1 MEQTMNENYKL
12 LIETEWKDVHHSR
25 IQEWSALGVI
35 AAAHIGLIQLLN
47 FIHSLIKT
55 GNLYPYLVF
64 VCCLIALLFCVIG
77 ILMTCRHRRLM
88 WIKLN
93 WIFEAEEKLRL
104 IKTQDNPNGIIPED
118 YKMLKSNHYKEVLE
132 ELKKNI
138 ESDLDPNQITKSTK
152 SVWNKLMW
160 PRFLSTSWLLVALYF
175 LLGVIDL
182 GFLIFSLTIKL

>member
-1 MEQTMNENYKL
+1 
-12 LIETEWKDVHHSR
+12 
-25 IQEWSALGVI
+25 
-35 AAAHIGLIQLLN
+35 
-47 FIHSLIKT
+47 
-55 GNLYPYLVF
+55 
-64 VCCLIALLFCVIG
+64 
-77 ILMTCRHRRLM
+77 M

-118 YKMLKSNHYKEVLE
+118 YKMLKSNHYKEVLEE